1 MTTNDGEQPE
11 AAQTPE
17 GGERVLHVVEGYAGF
32 HLVTQETLDAARSAQ
47 DAADAAPCYENFGE
61 LRRSGDLEMLTDRL
75 GPWDLSL
82 SDYIAAIEQA
92 AERTPT
98 SPDLGER
105 LAALDD
111 VDFDGDDDANAPSD
125 STNFRSEYE
134 LDNEVEDHFTHT
146 LETRMCDDVPADIL
160 IAFDALQNPMFVD
173 YQIAFVPAE
182 RLDAMISALEARGF
196 TVIRH

>member
-1 MTTNDGEQPE
+1 MTTSDGEQPE
-11 AAQTPE
+11 AAQTPD
-17 GGERVLHVVEGYAGF
+17 GGARLLHAVEGYAGF
-32 HLVTQETLDAARSAQ
+32 HLVTQETLDAARTAQ
-47 DAADAAPCYENFGE
+47 DAADAAPYYDDFGD
-61 LRRSGDLEMLTDRL
+61 LRRSGDLEMLAERL
-75 GPWDLSL
+75 ETWDLSL
-82 SDYIAAIEQA
+82 NDYIAAIEQA

-98 SPDLGER
+98 SPNLGER
-105 LAALDD
+105 LADLND

-146 LETRMCDDVPADIL
+146 LETRMCEDVPADIL
-160 IAFDALQNPMFVD
+160 NAFDAVQNPMFVD

-196 TVIRH
+196 TVIRD